1 MFIAWSCVSL
11 VILNDHYPGKLIGH
25 GGPVPQPPRSP
36 DLTPVELLLW
46 DLVRYAVGLFPI
58 SNNIEHYPGKLIGR
72 GGPIPQP
79 PRSPDLIPP
88 PPPPPSS
95 RYGISWVMSSVCLLC
110 LTALKIWSF
119 GLHKPCKKLT
129 IWTEV
134 GNRWVMSCYERTTEI
149 WGCTNVH

>member
-88 PPPPPSS
+88 PPPSPELSLWDFVS
-95 RYGISWVMSSVCLLC
+95 DVVCLSPMPYS
-110 LTALKIWSF
+110 TEDLKFRIAQAVQKVDDMDRS
-119 GLHKPCKKLT
+119 GQPLGHVLLRKD
-129 IWTEV
+129 
-134 GNRWVMSCYERTTEI
+134 
-149 WGCTNVH
+149 H